1 MKSESPA
8 PKGKAITSTSDSSG
22 QPAGSPATLAEWAA
36 HYAQTGLEVFPVDP
50 ETKAPIGATE
60 GANGETIWMA
70 TKGHTSATTD
80 AAIIASWWQL
90 RPDAL
95 IGCRIPKDMVVLDID
110 PRHDGLDT
118 WDTIVA
124 GHDLPTTRLHK
135 SGRNDGGFHIWFQHP
150 DLARI
155 DAGDGIDVLTWGHRY
170 TILPPSPHPA
180 TGSPYFW
187 VQSSEDSDVADHAR
201 MANRTT
207 HTGPQSAG
215 GATRPT
221 HHPKPHTRRPR
232 ANPGRMVQRQRL
244 LVRDPDRMAASSRQ
258 RRRRRL
264 QMGPPN
270 GNGRIFR
277 NDPARMLVC
286 VLTDARVAGHRNE
299 RPERPNKI

>member
-8 PKGKAITSTSDSSG
+8 PKGQAITGTPDSSG
-22 QPAGSPATLAEWAA
+22 QPAGSPETLAEWAA

-124 GHDLPTTRLHK
+124 GHDLPTTRRHA
-135 SGRNDGGFHIWFQHP
+135 SGRNDGGFHIWFQNP
-150 DLARI
+150 DLDRI

-170 TILPPSPHPA
+170 SILAAVTAS
-180 TGSPYFW
+180 G
-187 VQSSEDSDVADHAR
+187 
-201 MANRTT
+201 NRQPLFL
-207 HTGPQSAG
+207 GP
-215 GATRPT
+215 
-221 HHPKPHTRRPR
+221 K
-232 ANPGRMVQRQRL
+232 L
-244 LVRDPDRMAASSRQ
+244 
-258 RRRRRL
+258 
-264 QMGPPN
+264 
-270 GNGRIFR
+270 
-277 NDPARMLVC
+277 
-286 VLTDARVAGHRNE
+286 
-299 RPERPNKI
+299 

>member
-8 PKGKAITSTSDSSG
+8 PKGQAITSTPDSSG
-22 QPAGSPATLAEWAA
+22 QPAGSPETLAEWAA

-135 SGRNDGGFHIWFQHP
+135 SGRNDGGFHIWFQNP
-150 DLARI
+150 DLDRI

-170 TILPPSPHPA
+170 SILAAVTAS
-180 TGSPYFW
+180 G
-187 VQSSEDSDVADHAR
+187 
-201 MANRTT
+201 NRQPLFL
-207 HTGPQSAG
+207 GP
-215 GATRPT
+215 
-221 HHPKPHTRRPR
+221 K
-232 ANPGRMVQRQRL
+232 L
-244 LVRDPDRMAASSRQ
+244 
-258 RRRRRL
+258 
-264 QMGPPN
+264 
-270 GNGRIFR
+270 
-277 NDPARMLVC
+277 
-286 VLTDARVAGHRNE
+286 
-299 RPERPNKI
+299 